1 MNLISSRLWR
11 IAGALAIAHV
21 VLLLAGISLQEGVLF
36 ADGTAGIQQGYVEG
50 SLARTLT
57 GLGIEAIGF
66 LLMVPVIVFLGR
78 ALGRRTEAGRWMAQ
92 TGVACGLAY
101 VVVTFAVG
109 FPAGAAAMY
118 GAQHG
123 LDVDTAFAIN
133 NVRIFAY
140 FLSLALLGANTL
152 MVATLARAE
161 GLAPRLVGWGGFVAG
176 AVLVT
181 APAVAPA
188 NLQDFSS
195 LVWIVWWV
203 CLAVVM
209 LRRREET
216 HAGTTTGSDVT
227 RADSPVLRHA

>member
-1 MNLISSRLWR
+1 MDQPVIPRRLWQ

-36 ADGTAGIQQGYVEG
+36 ADGVAGIREGYVDG
-50 SLARTLT
+50 SLPRTLT

-78 ALGRRTEAGRWMAQ
+78 AIGRRTEAGRWMAQ
-92 TGVACGLAY
+92 TGVACGIGY

-109 FPAGAAAMY
+109 FPAGVAAMY

-133 NVRIFAY
+133 NLRIFSY
-140 FLSLALLGANTL
+140 FLSLALLGVNTL
-152 MVATLARAE
+152 VVAALARTDD
-161 GLAPRLVGWGGFVAG
+161 LAPRLVGWGGFVAG
-176 AVLVT
+176 ALLVT

-188 NLQDFSS
+188 NLQDYST
-195 LVWIVWWV
+195 LVWILWWV
-203 CLAVVM
+203 SLGVVL
-209 LRRREET
+209 LRRHDVPAT
-216 HAGTTTGSDVT
+216 VSDAT
-227 RADSPVLRHA
+227 AADGRVLRHA